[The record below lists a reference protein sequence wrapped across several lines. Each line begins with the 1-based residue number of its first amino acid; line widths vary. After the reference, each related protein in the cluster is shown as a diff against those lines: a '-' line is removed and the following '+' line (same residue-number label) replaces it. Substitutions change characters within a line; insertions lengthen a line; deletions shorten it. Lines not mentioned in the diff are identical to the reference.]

1 VYAVARGLSSAAAAS
16 LLPIHPNAVLTSW
29 RNAFPTPRGDDDDDD
44 DDTMRALPGSL
55 VRYERFRC
63 GRVRPMKLDGRD
75 ESGWQAARFSVV
87 ILESVVPFTTKGGMT
102 SPYVLA
108 GWLAGW
114 LAKAIERERTMIT
127 LGRAFRSSSADNGK
141 RETALPGCHAPFP
154 SRNGAYH
161 AHDWGLRNYGYV
173 CGLGSHSER

>member
-1 VYAVARGLSSAAAAS
+1 MYAVARGLSSAAAAS

-102 SPYVLA
+102 SPCMR
-108 GWLAGW
+108 WLAGW
-114 LAKAIERERTMIT
+114 LAKAIERERTTTT

>member
-1 VYAVARGLSSAAAAS
+1 MYAVARGLSSAAAAS

-102 SPYVLA
+102 SPCVLA
-108 GWLAGW
+108 GWLAG
-114 LAKAIERERTMIT
+114 EGDRTRT
-127 LGRAFRSSSADNGK
+127 NDNNFGQS
-141 RETALPGCHAPFP
+141 LPQQQ
-154 SRNGAYH
+154 R
-161 AHDWGLRNYGYV
+161 R
-173 CGLGSHSER
+173 